1 MNRRELIAGMA
12 GLSLA
17 AAGRAQAQ
25 AVPEV
30 TIGAIY
36 PLTGAS
42 AQVGFDAKLAVE
54 TALDVVNT
62 VHDLDLPTARNA
74 GLSGLGG
81 AKVRVVFADHQ
92 GDPQKGRA
100 EAERLITQEKVSAI
114 FGTYHSS
121 VATTVSATA
130 DRYQVP
136 FLAADSSS
144 PTLQRRKLRY
154 FFRAMADDE
163 QFSKVM
169 FDFLDAERK
178 GGRAVEKIALFHE
191 DTIFG
196 TDSSNIQHQL
206 AESRGYRIV
215 ADIKYRANS
224 PSLTSEVQQLKAAQP
239 DVLLPSSY
247 TTDAI
252 LLIKTMNDLGFQPPA
267 LIAQAAGF
275 VDKALYDAVGDK
287 VDGLITRAE
296 FSLDLAQRRPMIA
309 RVNDLYRARS
319 GKDMNENTSRE
330 FMAVILLADAID
342 RARSTSGPAVRDA
355 LAATDLPGDRTI
367 MPWKYVK
374 FGPDGQNTGLNP
386 VLLQYIDGRFAT
398 IFPPDVAVRP
408 VKWPMR

>member
-1 MNRRELIAGMA
+1 MNRRELIAGLA

-17 AAGRAQAQ
+17 AAGRAAAQ

-42 AQVGFDAKLAVE
+42 AQVGYDARIAVE

-74 GLSGLGG
+74 GLAGLGG
-81 AKVRVVFADHQ
+81 AKVRVIFADHQ

-144 PTLQRRKLRY
+144 PTLQKRKLRY

-169 FDFLDAERK
+169 FDFLDAERR
-178 GGRAVEKIALFHE
+178 GGRAVDKIALFHE
-191 DTIFG
+191 DNIFG
-196 TDSSNIQHQL
+196 TDSSNIQRQL
-206 AESRGYRIV
+206 AEARGYRVV

-224 PSLTSEVQQLKAAQP
+224 PSLVSEVQQMKAAQP

-252 LLIKTMNDLGFQPPA
+252 LLVKTMNELGFEPPA
-267 LIAQAAGF
+267 MIAQAAGF

-287 VDGLITRAE
+287 LDGLITRAE
-296 FSLDLAQRRPMIA
+296 FSLDLAARRPMIA
-309 RVNDLYRARS
+309 KVNDLYRARS
-319 GKDMNENTSRE
+319 GKDLNENTSRE

-342 RARSTSGPAVRDA
+342 RAGSAAGPAVRDA

-386 VLLQYIDGRFAT
+386 VLLQYLGGRFTT

>member
-1 MNRRELIAGMA
+1 MNRREMIAGLA
-12 GLSLA
+12 GLSLV
-17 AAGRAQAQ
+17 AAGRAGAQ
-25 AVPEV
+25 TAPEV

-62 VHDLDLPTARNA
+62 VHDLDLPTARQA
-74 GLSGLGG
+74 GLASLGG
-81 AKVRVVFADHQ
+81 AKVKVIFADHQ

-144 PTLQRRKLRY
+144 PTLQKRKLRY

-196 TDSSNIQHQL
+196 TDSSNIQRQL
-206 AESRGYRIV
+206 AESRGYKVV

-224 PSLTSEVQQLKAAQP
+224 PSLTSEVQQMKAAQP

-252 LLIKTMNDLGFQPPA
+252 LLVKTMNELGFEPPA
-267 LIAQAAGF
+267 MIAQAAGF

-287 VDGLITRAE
+287 LDGLITRAE
-296 FSLDLAQRRPMIA
+296 FALDLGARRPMIA
-309 RVNDLYRARS
+309 KVNDLYRARS
-319 GKDMNENTSRE
+319 GKDFNENTSRE

-342 RARSTSGPAVRDA
+342 RAGATAGPAVRDA

-386 VLLQYIDGRFAT
+386 VLLQYRGGRFTT
-398 IFPPDVAVRP
+398 IFPPEVAVRP

>member
-1 MNRRELIAGMA
+1 MNRRELIAGIA

-30 TIGAIY
+30 TIGTIY

-74 GLSGLGG
+74 GLAGLGG

-121 VATTVSATA
+121 VATTVSTTA

-196 TDSSNIQHQL
+196 TDSSNIQRQL

-267 LIAQAAGF
+267 MIAQAAGF

-309 RVNDLYRARS
+309 KINDLYRARS

>member
-1 MNRRELIAGMA
+1 MNRRELIAGLA

-17 AAGRAQAQ
+17 AAGRAAAQ

-42 AQVGFDAKLAVE
+42 AQVGYDARIAVE

-74 GLSGLGG
+74 GLAGLGG
-81 AKVRVVFADHQ
+81 AKVRVIFADHQ

-144 PTLQRRKLRY
+144 PTLQKRKLRY

-169 FDFLDAERK
+169 FDFLDAERR
-178 GGRAVEKIALFHE
+178 GGRAVDKIALFHE

-196 TDSSNIQHQL
+196 TDSSNIQRQL
-206 AESRGYRIV
+206 AEARGYRVV

-224 PSLTSEVQQLKAAQP
+224 PSLVSEVQQMKAAQP

-252 LLIKTMNDLGFQPPA
+252 LLVKTMNELGFEPPA
-267 LIAQAAGF
+267 MIAQAAGF

-287 VDGLITRAE
+287 LDGLITRAE
-296 FSLDLAQRRPMIA
+296 FSLDLAARRPMIA
-309 RVNDLYRARS
+309 KVNDLYRARS
-319 GKDMNENTSRE
+319 GKDLNENTSRE

-342 RARSTSGPAVRDA
+342 RAGSAAGPAVRDA

-386 VLLQYIDGRFAT
+386 VLLQYLGGRFTT

>member
-1 MNRRELIAGMA
+1 MNRRELIAGIA

-17 AAGRAQAQ
+17 AAGRAHAQ
-25 AVPEV
+25 GVPEV

-100 EAERLITQEKVSAI
+100 EAERLISQEKVSAV

-196 TDSSNIQHQL
+196 TDSSNIQRQL

-309 RVNDLYRARS
+309 KVNYLYRARS

-342 RARSTSGPAVRDA
+342 RARSISGPAVRDA
-355 LAATDLPGDRTI
+355 LASTDLPGERTI

-408 VKWPMR
+408 VEWPMR